1 MAASSGTWLKLPRQ
15 KWQFIPPTFRAQANR
30 MNLTWDKAAE
40 MTQLCCF
47 EEPSEEALFGLLSY
61 TSGVT
66 LKSRIESGR
75 FYEHVELTPRD
86 ATTTKVPSAIK
97 LTGRRQVNAN
107 MDSPPGNFAQQTP
120 QQPPG
125 IFNKKPVPPPPPP
138 PPGDFNEHQPTPP
151 PPPGPVKQPEQQQ
164 QPASSWNTPRLPINH
179 DGDFV
184 PTNHGEEYEEQSKSK
199 TGVNSYWQAHHI
211 KEYLDTEEPGANVWC
226 PWNSYIFDSI
236 TDFVSSIRAEAS
248 MPGAHFKWPEQRM
261 TYEFMV
267 AQAIHHLPPGYY
279 VSIKNGNP
287 CPKELLNQDNDPD
300 WPGETTVYYH
310 GTTAHNLLRG
320 IIRDGLK
327 PSFGAGADATATT
340 WGVKTPMVYLS
351 RSLECASNYPCHY
364 PILSADKYDNQ
375 DVPPGGEIISRDGTP
390 PIRVM
395 LQCISLNTRQLWHKK
410 AKANDQRGFMP
421 KYVYIS
427 HIIFYALPP
436 NFVASGQKYMS
447 WNMYTATGHVATSDN
462 LMMDESSSNEDWRN
476 GEKKWLVPE
485 VYGIGT
491 MMEHPMDVNIT
502 QKDML
507 DTRMKHRQT
516 AIIKKWIKV
525 NRDPVTKKTLAQDN
539 IPDQLRTL
547 LDASK
552 NQVWIPVLEHTKY
565 SLKDRVES
573 NYHID
578 DSIIAIMNNH
588 QQWNYGPENELST
601 QEHKPEDDAKA
612 NKPTESSVDKPGE
625 QNESGW
631 KDWGGA
637 NSWSSQ
643 SWDGTNWSSKNRWN
657 QKSDNTWVEKSDNK
671 SKKQKTTPADKERKE
686 TEWRQRQAVAYTTH
700 YRGILTVIMPFP
712 APYYGGMNQGSYVSP
727 DQGQHCDPTT
737 VYPIPSGDRAV
748 IDKSAVFGGSIK
760 STTNQDVNM
769 PDKWSAFQKQQEED
783 HRKLTKPALHD
794 VRQEYLA
801 QMHADWQD
809 KHLKKNVKKAKPSDN
824 DVENGAI
831 NHGDAADSVWNE
843 VIVSIEHMS
852 ETKTKGTKKTVKAE
866 GGLPLEVEEVPAPNQ
881 EPAGE
886 DGGINQGCNPNT
898 PTRKPVTRED
908 KKVVNVNVNVKEEI
922 NMELPNVNDLSI
934 QDKTKLIRELLAD
947 MINTQNSDTNMM
959 LQLLTEAARMDAINR
974 AASPPADDDAPP
986 ADHDAPP
993 ADDDEPPADADAPVA
1008 DHDMG
1013 NAAGNTPPNNDNNGV
1028 AHEVSLDSDDDA
1040 ISHGN
1045 SDGAEGNGC
1054 VF

>member
-1 MAASSGTWLKLPRQ
+1 MLISCLQWLFL
-15 KWQFIPPTFRAQANR
+15 FM
-30 MNLTWDKAAE
+30 MN
-40 MTQLCCF
+40 
-47 EEPSEEALFGLLSY
+47 
-61 TSGVT
+61 
-66 LKSRIESGR
+66 
-75 FYEHVELTPRD
+75 
-86 ATTTKVPSAIK
+86 
-97 LTGRRQVNAN
+97 
-107 MDSPPGNFAQQTP
+107 
-120 QQPPG
+120 
-125 IFNKKPVPPPPPP
+125 
-138 PPGDFNEHQPTPP
+138 FNEHQPTPP
-151 PPPGPVKQPEQQQ
+151 PPPGPVKQPEQPQ
-164 QPASSWNTPRLPINH
+164 QPASSWNSTPRLPTNH
-179 DGDFV
+179 GGDFV
-184 PTNHGEEYEEQSKSK
+184 PTNHGEEYEEQTKSK
-199 TGVNSYWQAHHI
+199 TGVNSYWQTHHI

-261 TYEFMV
+261 TYELMV
-267 AQAIHHLPPGYY
+267 AQAIHHLPPGYH
-279 VSIKNGNP
+279 VSIKSGNP
-287 CPKELLNQDNDPD
+287 CPKELLNQDHDPN

-327 PSFGAGADATATT
+327 PSFGAGADAAATA

-410 AKANDQRGFMP
+410 VKSNDQRGFMP

-436 NFVASGQKYMS
+436 NFAASGQRYMS

-462 LMMDESSSNEDWRN
+462 MMVDESSSNEGWRN
-476 GEKKWLVPE
+476 GEEKWLVPE

-491 MMEHPMDVNIT
+491 MMEHPMNVNIT

-525 NRDPVTKKTLAQDN
+525 NRDPVTKMTLAQDN
-539 IPDQLRTL
+539 IPDQLRIL
-547 LDASK
+547 LDTSK
-552 NQVWIPVLEHTKY
+552 TQKWIPVLEHTKY

-588 QQWNYGPENELST
+588 QQWDYGTENELST
-601 QEHKPEDDAKA
+601 QEYKPEDDAKA
-612 NKPTESSVDKPGE
+612 NKSTESSVDKPGE

-631 KDWGGA
+631 KDWGA
-637 NSWSSQ
+637 NSWTSQ
-643 SWDGTNWSSKNRWN
+643 SWGSTNWSSKNRWN
-657 QKSDNTWVEKSDNK
+657 QKSDNTWYEKSDNK

-686 TEWRQRQAVAYTTH
+686 IEWKQRQAVAYTTH
-700 YRGILTVIMPFP
+700 YRGILTIIMPFP
-712 APYYGGMNQGSYVSP
+712 TFYYGSMNKGSYVSP

-748 IDKSAVFGGSIK
+748 IDKPAMFRGSIK

-769 PDKWSAFQKQQEED
+769 PDKWDAFQKQQEED
-783 HRKLTKPALHD
+783 HRKLTKTALND

-801 QMHADWQD
+801 QVHADWQD

-831 NHGDAADSVWNE
+831 NHGDAADPVWNG
-843 VIVSIEHMS
+843 IMVSIGHIS
-852 ETKTKGTKKTVKAE
+852 ETKTKGIKTIVKAE
-866 GGLPLEVEEVPAPNQ
+866 GGLPLEVEEVPAPNP
-881 EPAGE
+881 EPADE
-886 DGGINQGCNPNT
+886 D
-898 PTRKPVTRED
+898 
-908 KKVVNVNVNVKEEI
+908 VNR
-922 NMELPNVNDLSI
+922 
-934 QDKTKLIRELLAD
+934 T
-947 MINTQNSDTNMM
+947 
-959 LQLLTEAARMDAINR
+959 
-974 AASPPADDDAPP
+974 
-986 ADHDAPP
+986 
-993 ADDDEPPADADAPVA
+993 
-1008 DHDMG
+1008 
-1013 NAAGNTPPNNDNNGV
+1013 
-1028 AHEVSLDSDDDA
+1028 
-1040 ISHGN
+1040 
-1045 SDGAEGNGC
+1045 
-1054 VF
+1054 